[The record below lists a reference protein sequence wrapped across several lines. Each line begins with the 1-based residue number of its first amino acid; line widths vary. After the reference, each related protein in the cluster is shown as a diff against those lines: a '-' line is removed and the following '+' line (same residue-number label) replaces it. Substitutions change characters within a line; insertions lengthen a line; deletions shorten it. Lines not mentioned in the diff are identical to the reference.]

1 QMRVLEKEIAISLD
15 RQPGQWLMLDGGL
28 GSEYAK
34 DWPEGEQYL
43 GVVKSTWKGLKFSVK
58 SGRGSKTINTF
69 ELLANLK
76 AGCRTLAFSLREGR
90 IATWFVRIR
99 GPEYLEFPL
108 MGVLRIELPN
118 PSMEAVP
125 SEHIDEISGALIA
138 ERCVSPH
145 GRDVRWHSHLYAIYL
160 AEQAVK
166 NGFVSTEALK
176 AGIKWPTQVAGT
188 LMQ

>member
-1 QMRVLEKEIAISLD
+1 
-15 RQPGQWLMLDGGL
+15 MLDGGL
-28 GSEYAK
+28 GNEYAK
-34 DWPEGEQYL
+34 DWPEGKEYL
-43 GVVKSTWKGLKFSVK
+43 GVVKSAWKELKFSVK

-99 GPEYLEFPL
+99 GPEYLDFPL

-118 PSMEAVP
+118 PTMEGVP
-125 SEHIDEISGALIA
+125 SEVIDEISGALIA

-145 GRDVRWHSHLYAIYL
+145 GKDVRWHAHLYAIYL

-166 NGFVSTEALK
+166 NGFVSTETLK